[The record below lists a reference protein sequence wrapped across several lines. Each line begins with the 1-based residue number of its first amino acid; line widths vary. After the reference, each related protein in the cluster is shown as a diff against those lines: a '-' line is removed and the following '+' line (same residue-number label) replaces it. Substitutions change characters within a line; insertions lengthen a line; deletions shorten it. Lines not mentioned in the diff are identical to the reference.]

1 MSHHEFLFGKKQD
14 VDYVDVT
21 SKNDFPTLSSVIPDK
36 PVENGWGSK
45 RITADSSEIQKPQ
58 KTSKVAILPEEKNF
72 PTLPESKP

>member
-45 RITADSSEIQKPQ
+45 KITADSSEI
-58 KTSKVAILPEEKNF
+58 
-72 PTLPESKP
+72 